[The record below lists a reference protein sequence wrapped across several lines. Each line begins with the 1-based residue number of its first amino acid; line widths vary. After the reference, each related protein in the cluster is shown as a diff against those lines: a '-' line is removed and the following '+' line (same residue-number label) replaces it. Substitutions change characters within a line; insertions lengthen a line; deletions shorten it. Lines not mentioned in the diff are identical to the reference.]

1 MSDPSSLR
9 DHIGNYSPL
18 TFLDRFRDLREKE
31 AFDISTYMS
40 KSHWDEIYAPVHRE
54 TETAMTPAQ
63 ISILSDFYWRYA
75 DTKMTEREML
85 EAAVIVGERLGRVK
99 KW

>member
-1 MSDPSSLR
+1 MR
-9 DHIGNYSPL
+9 
-18 TFLDRFRDLREKE
+18 KQ
-31 AFDISTYMS
+31 
-40 KSHWDEIYAPVHRE
+40 
-54 TETAMTPAQ
+54 TETVMTPAQ